1 MSQWAKTLT
10 FPFTGTRKQPHSI
23 ILPPP
28 TFTAGTVHSG
38 RQCFLLFTK
47 PRLNSVWCR
56 DCQIEKRDEIY
67 HCSTFPFLHSP
78 AVACFTSLKP
88 TLALQGDAAAMATHT
103 MKLPVLMLKSED
115 FENLQ
120 LSSQQ
125 STGDYLLC
133 HFMAELLWFLNALTL
148 QYYHLLYSSLW
159 IVWKGR
165 NFTKDLLQL
174 CYNSQFLRNVCKD
187 RQHEYVLDFIHQ
199 QQWDWMKHL
208 NRMTKRCGSVYSP
221 YSLYWSHGLI
231 AFVAE

>member
-1 MSQWAKTLT
+1 MLDERAWLAIFFLVYLKGTVGLRLGLCVVQLSCSIPKSSIHSLDWALCSGAQSHWNRKSLCKSWKDRTIKKMSQWAKTLT

-47 PRLNSVWCR
+47 PRLNSVWCP

-88 TLALQGDAAAMATHT
+88 TLGLQGDAAAMATHT

-120 LSSQQ
+120 LLSQQ
-125 STGDYLLC
+125 STGD
-133 HFMAELLWFLNALTL
+133 F
-148 QYYHLLYSSLW
+148 
-159 IVWKGR
+159 
-165 NFTKDLLQL
+165 
-174 CYNSQFLRNVCKD
+174 
-187 RQHEYVLDFIHQ
+187 
-199 QQWDWMKHL
+199 
-208 NRMTKRCGSVYSP
+208 
-221 YSLYWSHGLI
+221 
-231 AFVAE
+231 

>member
-1 MSQWAKTLT
+1 MSEWAKTLT
-10 FPFTGTRKQPHSI
+10 FPFTGTRKQPHNI
-23 ILPPP
+23 ILPAP

-47 PRLNSVWCR
+47 PRLNSVWCP

-88 TLALQGDAAAMATHT
+88 TLALQGDGAAMATHT

-120 LSSQQ
+120 LLSQQ

-133 HFMAELLWFLNALTL
+133 HFFSRIAVVRERFDFAILPLTIQLTGDCLEEISPKTCCSCAITADSSEMFVKTDSMNTCLISFISDNAIEWNT
-148 QYYHLLYSSLW
+148 W
-159 IVWKGR
+159 IEW
-165 NFTKDLLQL
+165 L
-174 CYNSQFLRNVCKD
+174 
-187 RQHEYVLDFIHQ
+187 
-199 QQWDWMKHL
+199 
-208 NRMTKRCGSVYSP
+208 RCGSVYSP
-221 YSLYWSHGLI
+221 YSVHWSHGPI